1 MLKMLLTSLPLML
14 GLLSTPALA
23 QERPSAWSSPEERE
37 ATWLNVELGH
47 SIIFDEGRAVKQ
59 IIVGDSSVINVESL
73 SPEQFRI
80 KGSAVGNTNVWV
92 VFNDSPRD
100 PVPYDITVHQDLSGL
115 IRRIDAI
122 TAGEEAPRAYPI
134 NGRLVLE
141 GEVRDVQT
149 LEQVAAVAR
158 LYDEEFVNLMS
169 VGGDHQ
175 VQLQVVFA
183 EVNRSGMRALGI
195 NGSWG
200 DNILGFALQTPALIG
215 NSFATRPELSQVNSG
230 ITQAFSSD
238 TFNLVGSLGAPVN
251 LAAILSVLESNG
263 VSKILAQPTLVA
275 LSGQQAEFLAGGE
288 IPIPVSQIGSRISID
303 FKEYGVKLTFVP
315 TVLGQDVIDVR
326 VYVEVSDIDNNNA
339 IRLTGIDIPA
349 FISRKTSSH
358 LRVDNGM
365 TFAMAG
371 MLQETSRS
379 TTQQIPIL
387 GDIPVIGALFRTIEH
402 DRDET
407 ELMIFVTPRLVR
419 PMAPDEVPMPPGAA
433 ENHNPT
439 DFELFLL
446 GMDHQPGSRT
456 VEPTG
461 PIGLER

>member
-1 MLKMLLTSLPLML
+1 MLKMLLTSLML
-14 GLLSTPALA
+14 GLLCTPALA
-23 QERPSAWSSPEERE
+23 QDRSGAWPPTEEAE
-37 ATWLNVELGH
+37 TNWLNVEVGH
-47 SIIFDEGRAVKQ
+47 SIIYDEHRPVKQ
-59 IIVGDSSVINVESL
+59 IILGDSSVISVESL

-80 KGSAVGNTNVWV
+80 KGNIVGNTNIWV
-92 VFNDSPRD
+92 VFADNPSKPIS
-100 PVPYDITVHQDLSGL
+100 YDITVHQDLSGL
-115 IRRIDAI
+115 IRRVDAI
-122 TAGEEAPRAYPI
+122 TAGDDAPRAYPI

-141 GEVRDVQT
+141 GQVRDVQT
-149 LEQVAAVAR
+149 LEQIAAVAR

-195 NGSWG
+195 NGAWG
-200 DNILGFALQTPALIG
+200 DNFLGFALQTPSLIG
-215 NSFATRPELSQVNSG
+215 SGYVNRSGLSDVNGGLTVPFTSDSFNIMGT
-230 ITQAFSSD
+230 I
-238 TFNLVGSLGAPVN
+238 GAPVN

-288 IPIPVSQIGSRISID
+288 IPIPVSQTGSRISID

-315 TVLGQDVIDVR
+315 TVLGQNVIDVR
-326 VYVEVSDIDNNNA
+326 VYVEVSDVDNNNA

-349 FISRKTSSH
+349 FISRKSSSH
-358 LRVDNGM
+358 LRVDSGM

-371 MLQETSRS
+371 MLQETLRS

-387 GDIPVIGALFRTIEH
+387 GDIPVVGALFRTIEH
-402 DRDET
+402 ERDET

-419 PMAPDEVPMPPGAA
+419 PMAPDEVPMPPGTT

-446 GMDHQPGSRT
+446 GMDHRLGSRSA
-456 VEPTG
+456 EPTG

>member
-1 MLKMLLTSLPLML
+1 MLKMLLTSLML
-14 GLLSTPALA
+14 GLLCTPALA
-23 QERPSAWSSPEERE
+23 QDRSGAWPPTEEA
-37 ATWLNVELGH
+37 ATNWLNVEVGH
-47 SIIFDEGRAVKQ
+47 SIIYDEHRPVKQ
-59 IIVGDSSVINVESL
+59 IILGDSSVISVESL

-80 KGSAVGNTNVWV
+80 KGNIVGNTNIWV
-92 VFNDSPRD
+92 VFADNPSKPIS
-100 PVPYDITVHQDLSGL
+100 YDITVHQDLSGL
-115 IRRIDAI
+115 IRRVDAI
-122 TAGEEAPRAYPI
+122 TAGDDAPRAYPI

-141 GEVRDVQT
+141 GQVRDVQT
-149 LEQVAAVAR
+149 LEQIAAVAR

-195 NGSWG
+195 NGAWG
-200 DNILGFALQTPALIG
+200 DNFLGFALQTPSLIG
-215 NSFATRPELSQVNSG
+215 SGYVNRSGLSDVNGGLTVPFTSDSFNIMGT
-230 ITQAFSSD
+230 I
-238 TFNLVGSLGAPVN
+238 GAPVN

-288 IPIPVSQIGSRISID
+288 IPIPVSQTGSRISID

-326 VYVEVSDIDNNNA
+326 VYVEVSDVDNNNA

-349 FISRKTSSH
+349 FISRKSSSH
-358 LRVDNGM
+358 LRVDSGM

-371 MLQETSRS
+371 MLQETLRS

-387 GDIPVIGALFRTIEH
+387 GDIPVVGALFRTIEH
-402 DRDET
+402 ERDET

-419 PMAPDEVPMPPGAA
+419 PMAPDEVPMPPGTT

-446 GMDHQPGSRT
+446 GMDHRLGSRSA
-456 VEPTG
+456 EPTG